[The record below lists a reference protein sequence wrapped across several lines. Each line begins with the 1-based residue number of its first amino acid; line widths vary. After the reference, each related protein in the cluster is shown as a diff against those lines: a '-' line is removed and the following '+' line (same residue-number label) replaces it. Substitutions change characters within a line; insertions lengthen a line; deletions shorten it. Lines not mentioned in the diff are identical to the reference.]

1 MCCLAGLD
9 RGLPPSL
16 ARSAGAQP
24 GLIRFKRMF
33 GMFGELA
40 FKRTNVLRI
49 DVSLCDSSR
58 DSGGVLERRIAG

>member
-33 GMFGELA
+33 GELA

-58 DSGGVLERRIAG
+58 DSGGVLERRTAG